1 MIKRHRSR
9 MAPGGVGYSDSPTF
23 GGFGPKLPF
32 SIHAM
37 ELGDLEAA
45 FVGNLAR
52 YCMAMGTIP
61 QYSLRGLWWVNGECK
76 GLAVMDWESD
86 VEPIQGLINHLIRY
100 APFIVGT
107 EGVEDILE
115 NGRSTR
121 WYGEKMFPREVG
133 EWVTVDEAA
142 IQAGRSTR
150 TITRWIQSGA
160 VRALGEQDSTEVLL
174 EDVFIMKK
182 VAEEN
187 MKRGRPNKARDN

>member
-1 MIKRHRSR
+1 MP
-9 MAPGGVGYSDSPTF
+9 PGGVGYSDSPTF

-61 QYSLRGLWWVNGECK
+61 PYSLRGLWWVNKECK

-121 WYGEKMFPREVG
+121 WYGEKMFPNEAA
-133 EWVTVDEAA
+133 EWV
-142 IQAGRSTR
+142 S
-150 TITRWIQSGA
+150 
-160 VRALGEQDSTEVLL
+160 EQDAVNMVGRTVQTLREWRRSRMVTFLKDRNGIMYKKEDL
-174 EDVFIMKK
+174 ELMVMIK
-182 VAEEN
+182 AEN
-187 MKRGRPNKARDN
+187 MRRGK

>member
-1 MIKRHRSR
+1 

-61 QYSLRGLWWVNGECK
+61 PHSLRGLWWVNGECK

-121 WYGEKMFPREVG
+121 WYGEKMFPNEAA
-133 EWVTVDEAA
+133 EWVSEQDAVNMVGRTVRTLREWRSAGTVDFLKDRNGIMYKKE
-142 IQAGRSTR
+142 
-150 TITRWIQSGA
+150 
-160 VRALGEQDSTEVLL
+160 DL
-174 EDVFIMKK
+174 ELMVMIK
-182 VAEEN
+182 AEN
-187 MKRGRPNKARDN
+187 MRRGK

>member
-1 MIKRHRSR
+1 

-61 QYSLRGLWWVNGECK
+61 PYSLRGLWWVNGECK

-121 WYGEKMFPREVG
+121 WYGEKMFPN
-133 EWVTVDEAA
+133 EAA
-142 IQAGRSTR
+142 DWISESKAMEMLNVSLR
-150 TITRWIQSGA
+150 TLQRWRESGS
-160 VRALGEQDSTEVLL
+160 VRFIKNSGVIEYQRGDL
-174 EDVFIMKK
+174 ELMKQIK
-182 VAEEN
+182 LDNER
-187 MKRGRPNKARDN
+187 RGKPLSLR

>member
-1 MIKRHRSR
+1 

-61 QYSLRGLWWVNGECK
+61 PYSLRGLWWVNGECK

-121 WYGEKMFPREVG
+121 WYGEKMFPNEAL
-133 EWVTVDEAA
+133 EWLTLDQVCELTGRKPRTIHLWKSQGWIEALDDGRGVLYSKSGVETIMEMKNEAA
-142 IQAGRSTR
+142 KN
-150 TITRWIQSGA
+150 
-160 VRALGEQDSTEVLL
+160 RAD
-174 EDVFIMKK
+174 
-182 VAEEN
+182 N
-187 MKRGRPNKARDN
+187 ARKFR